1 MILTKNRKQFQKNQ
15 NVAKNY
21 NVQDEREKK
30 CKSNFHL
37 YYQAEAYKFI
47 KKENQPQLY
56 VERRTDRAT
65 C

>member
-1 MILTKNRKQFQKNQ
+1 MLPKTVTFKTKGK
-15 NVAKNY
+15 
-21 NVQDEREKK
+21 KK

-47 KKENQPQLY
+47 KKENQTQLY